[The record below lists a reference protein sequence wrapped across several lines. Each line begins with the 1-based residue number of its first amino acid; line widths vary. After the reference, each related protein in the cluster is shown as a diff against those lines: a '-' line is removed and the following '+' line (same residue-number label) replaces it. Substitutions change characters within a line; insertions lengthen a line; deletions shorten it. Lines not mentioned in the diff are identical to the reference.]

1 MDPNTSIFGKEV
13 RKRRVIPRNLG
24 ISTHIDLCR
33 KYLEQHGT
41 KDLASLLKGM
51 EAWTRAMP
59 TSSQCCH
66 YLPLATLYVR
76 TDSALCYSL
85 VELAESL
92 CIMHHSNIDGPIFAD
107 GLLIP
112 IAARSLAGVMLKGF
126 ARFRDLAEESKFN
139 TVARHAHPS
148 ERALLRQFADCINK
162 DTIENTYGI
171 SKDTS
176 QNKPAAIMDGRSTP
190 TTIAPQTPTASLFSR
205 SSSFVSHVS
214 TPPSTGLT
222 IRRTVDIA
230 PELLQTS
237 PISRRPQPQQLFL
250 MNRCDAAANLEDIF
264 MKLSG
269 THPPPSLVGGQCF
282 TERHQNMTN
291 KKQIKQQHNRTHTVT
306 RS

>member
-33 KYLEQHGT
+33 KFLEQHGT

-59 TSSQCCH
+59 TASQCCH

-139 TVARHAHPS
+139 TVARHAHPT
-148 ERALLRQFADCINK
+148 ERGLLRQFADCINK
-162 DTIENTYGI
+162 DTSQKTDCIN
-171 SKDTS
+171 KDTS
-176 QNKPAAIMDGRSTP
+176 QNNPAAIMDGRSTP
-190 TTIAPQTPTASLFSR
+190 TTIAPQTPNASLYSR
-205 SSSFVSHVS
+205 SSSVASHVS

-222 IRRTVDIA
+222 LRRTPDIV
-230 PELLQTS
+230 PELVQTS
-237 PISRRPQPQQLFL
+237 PISQRPQPQQLFL

-264 MKLSG
+264 RKLSG
-269 THPPPSLVGGQCF
+269 THPPPSLVGGKIRQ
-282 TERHQNMTN
+282 TKTTQTTTQQNT
-291 KKQIKQQHNRTHTVT
+291 QQ
-306 RS
+306 

>member
-1 MDPNTSIFGKEV
+1 MDPNMSIFGKEG
-13 RKRRVIPRNLG
+13 RKRRVAPRNLG

-33 KYLEQHGT
+33 KFLEQHGT

-59 TSSQCCH
+59 TASQCCH

-85 VELAESL
+85 VELSESV
-92 CIMHHSNIDGPIFAD
+92 CVMHYSSIDGPIFAD

-139 TVARHAHPS
+139 TVARHAHPT
-148 ERALLRQFADCINK
+148 ERGLLRQFADCINK
-162 DTIENTYGI
+162 DT
-171 SKDTS
+171 S
-176 QNKPAAIMDGRSTP
+176 QNNPAAIMDGRCTP
-190 TTIAPQTPTASLFSR
+190 TTIAPQTPNASLYSR
-205 SSSFVSHVS
+205 SSSVASHVS

-222 IRRTVDIA
+222 LRRTPDIV
-230 PELLQTS
+230 PELVQTS

-250 MNRCDAAANLEDIF
+250 MNRCDASAALEDIF
-264 MKLSG
+264 LKISG
-269 THPPPSLVGGQCF
+269 THPPPSLVGGLCF
-282 TERHQNMTN
+282 TERHQNVTN
-291 KKQIKQQHNRTHTVT
+291 KKQNKQQHNRTQHNKTIVAGHII
-306 RS
+306 